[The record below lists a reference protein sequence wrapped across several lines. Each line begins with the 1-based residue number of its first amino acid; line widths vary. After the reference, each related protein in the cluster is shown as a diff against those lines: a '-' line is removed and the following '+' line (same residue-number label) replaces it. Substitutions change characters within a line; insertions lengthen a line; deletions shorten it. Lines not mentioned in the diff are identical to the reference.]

1 MNDLLPLLAIETS
14 DNICSVCVFFNEE
27 KIISSKV
34 INKNSHSDVLFN
46 LIEYAIAQA
55 AITKKGIK
63 SIAVSNGPGSFTG
76 LRIGVSAA
84 KGLAQGLGIPI
95 ILVSTFEAL
104 ALQISQYLPEE
115 SEFAIAN
122 KVGKDEAYFAKFY
135 IKSNNYIFKEELK
148 IVRNLE
154 LESYI
159 NSVKTFGN
167 INFNSEN
174 GGLAVTKIS
183 APDAEFVAKWAVKF
197 GNAIDYLDI
206 DLIEPNYLKDF
217 VVKEKKI

>member
-46 LIEYAIAQA
+46 LIEYVIAQA

-84 KGLAQGLGIPI
+84 KGLAQVLDIPI
-95 ILVSTFEAL
+95 ILVPTFEAL

-148 IVRNLE
+148 IVQNLE

-183 APDAEFVAKWAVKF
+183 APDAEFVAKWAVKS
-197 GNAIDYLDI
+197 GYAVDCLDI

-217 VVKEKKI
+217 VVKEKKK